1 MMVKIAMILLMM
13 CLALLMAII
22 TAYVEQ
28 LQDRE
33 NGDWN
38 EDDDGE

>member
-1 MMVKIAMILLMM
+1 MWVKVAIVLMM
-13 CLALLMAII
+13 ICFAFLMAII

-33 NGDWN
+33 NGEWK
-38 EDDDGE
+38 DDDDV